1 MNLVRKVMMFQILD
15 DNRELVSVTAIE
27 WTLWAATEWEKRI
40 VKQETV
46 MLKSMDQADIYIS
59 TVYTLDGKFET
70 LYAGDVV
77 EHYTSWAEAEAG
89 HAKWVKHAKES
100 DDG

>member
-1 MNLVRKVMMFQILD
+1 MMFHILV
-15 DNRELVSVTAIE
+15 DNRELVSVKPVE

-40 VKQETV
+40 VGQEIVT
-46 MLKSMDQADIYIS
+46 LNLMDQADIYIS

>member
-1 MNLVRKVMMFQILD
+1 
-15 DNRELVSVTAIE
+15 
-27 WTLWAATEWEKRI
+27 
-40 VKQETV
+40 
-46 MLKSMDQADIYIS
+46 MDQADIYIS

-77 EHYTSWAEAEAG
+77 DHYTSWAEAEAG